1 MRFIISAILI
11 QFVNFSTF
19 MKRIGHHLAFA
30 EIEKGA
36 IFYLSAFESLNIL
49 TILWF
54 MGLQQSLGLPIMII
68 PYLFVF
74 YQINNKCFIKNG
86 KYKQIVNERFNYTKW
101 QRNMSTVIGIMY
113 LMLSITTPIIY
124 NEFFK

>member
-36 IFYLSAFESLNIL
+36 ILYLSAFESLNLITLFWFLIL
-49 TILWF
+49 
-54 MGLQQSLGLPIMII
+54 QKSLGLPIMIF
-68 PYLFVF
+68 PYLYILYEF
-74 YQINNKCFIKNG
+74 INKCFINNG
-86 KYKQIVNERFNYTKW
+86 KYKQIVNERLNYTKW

-113 LMLSITTPIIY
+113 VMLSIAAPIIY
-124 NEFFK
+124 NGFFK